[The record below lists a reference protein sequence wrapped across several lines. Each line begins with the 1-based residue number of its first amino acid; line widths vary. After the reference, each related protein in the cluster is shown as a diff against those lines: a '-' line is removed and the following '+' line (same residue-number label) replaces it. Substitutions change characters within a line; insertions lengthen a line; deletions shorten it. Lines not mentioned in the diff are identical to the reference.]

1 MLSFET
7 KHHDSAL
14 SPMPC
19 VTQEQNHKF
28 LAHRKLAIG
37 MDELVNITQ
46 RRSEELVN
54 VSYSQEGLNSY
65 LYLFTP
71 KS

>member
-37 MDELVNITQ
+37 MDELVNITRNADQ
-46 RRSEELVN
+46 KNWLLSL
-54 VSYSQEGLNSY
+54 
-65 LYLFTP
+65 TP
-71 KS
+71 RKA